1 MYCETQ
7 IKSNRREKISEDKKL
22 SLFDSCESKFSQS
35 LKHKQQM
42 RKEKAMLD
50 KLVDEMAEIGHFS
63 EVSR

>member
-7 IKSNRREKISEDKKL
+7 IKPNRREKISEDKKL
-22 SLFDSCESKFSQS
+22 SLFDNYESKFSHS

-63 EVSR
+63 EVSK